1 LQLTFLM
8 KLKIRRKTLQTIYL
22 SSLLIGQTF
31 LANLDLVILES
42 TEFMNDFTTFTIA
55 DKLCFSKNGNK
66 LLTVSLM
73 LLEKPAQKKSK
84 KFLKKCT

>member
-1 LQLTFLM
+1 MQLTFLM

-31 LANLDLVILES
+31 LANLDSVILES

-55 DKLCFSKNGNK
+55 DKLCLSKNGNK

-73 LLEKPAQKKSK
+73 LLENQPRKNQRN
-84 KFLKKCT
+84 F